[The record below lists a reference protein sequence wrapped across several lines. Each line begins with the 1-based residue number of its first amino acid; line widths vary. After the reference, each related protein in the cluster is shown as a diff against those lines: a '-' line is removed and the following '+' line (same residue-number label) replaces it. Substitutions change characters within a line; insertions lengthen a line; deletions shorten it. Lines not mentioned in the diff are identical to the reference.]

1 MMNLDTELIRGT
13 FTLIVPISE
22 EFSKKFYEYLWLDY
36 PSSQVLFENTNMS
49 AQRKAL
55 IGSLDF
61 IVKNLDN
68 EKTLIPYL
76 HEMGVRHVDYGTRPE
91 HYEIVGS
98 SLLKTLK
105 YFFKR
110 LCDEEVI
117 NIWTQAYAL
126 ITKIM
131 LEGVTK
137 RSGQKDVKLKNAC

>member
-13 FTLIVPISE
+13 FALIVPMSE

-36 PSSQVLFENTNMS
+36 PSSQVLFENTDMS
-49 AQRKAL
+49 TQRKAL

-61 IVKNLDN
+61 IVKNLDS

-76 HEMGVRHVDYGTRPE
+76 HEMGARHVDYGTRPE

-117 NIWTQAYAL
+117 SIWTQAYAL
-126 ITKIM
+126 ITRIM
-131 LEGVTK
+131 LEGATK
-137 RSGQKDVKLKNAC
+137 RFGQEDVKLKNAC